1 MTTARLLRRCL
12 VLGLCACAPTR
23 AAESAPARTHVV
35 DAGDATAASPT
46 PFDWSGE
53 VAAGRRV
60 EIHNVNGAVTVVKG
74 SGRTLRVHADKSG
87 RLADE
92 VRIEVHADPRGVTI
106 DTIHPRSSGRQGG
119 RRSRGDAATVD
130 FRIELPAELAL
141 AATVVNGN
149 IDVGGVT
156 DRVELT
162 AVNGSITTAG
172 AREVDAS
179 TVNGSL
185 VVAWPGGAGGHASL
199 EAVNGSLELR
209 LPAETNGKLDISTV
223 SGTIT
228 SDFPLDRREQRVG
241 AQASAVLGAGGPAMR
256 LSTVNG
262 PIRIAKG

>member
-23 AAESAPARTHVV
+23 AAEGAPARTHVI
-35 DAGDATAASPT
+35 DAGEATASAQS
-46 PFDWSGE
+46 PFDWTGE

-60 EIHNVNGAVTVVKG
+60 ELHNINGSVKVVEG

-87 RLADE
+87 RNADE
-92 VRIEVHADPRGVTI
+92 VRIEVRSDDRGVTI
-106 DTIHPRSSGRQGG
+106 EAVHPRGAK
-119 RRSRGDAATVD
+119 RRNRGDGAQID
-130 FRIELPAELAL
+130 FRVELPAGLSL
-141 AATVVNGN
+141 AATVVNGD
-149 IDVGGVT
+149 IDVAGVS

-162 AVNGSITTAG
+162 TVNGSITTAG
-172 AREVDAS
+172 ARDVDAS

-185 VVAWPGGAGGHASL
+185 VVAWPGGAAGHATL

-223 SGTIT
+223 SGKIT
-228 SDFPLDRREQRVG
+228 SDFPLDRRDQVVG
-241 AQASAVLGAGGPAMR
+241 AEASAVLGSGGVAMR

>member
-23 AAESAPARTHVV
+23 AAEGAPARTHVV
-35 DAGDATAASPT
+35 DAGDATAASAT

-92 VRIEVHADPRGVTI
+92 VRIEVLADHRGVTI
-106 DTIHPRSSGRQGG
+106 DTIHPRHAG
-119 RRSRGDAATVD
+119 RRARGDGATVD

-141 AATVVNGN
+141 SASVVNGD
-149 IDVGGVT
+149 IDVGGVS

-162 AVNGSITTAG
+162 AVNGSITTEG
-172 AREVDAS
+172 ARDVDAS

-185 VVAWPGGAGGHASL
+185 VVAWPGGAGGHATL

-209 LPAETNGKLDISTV
+209 LPAQADGTLEISTV
-223 SGTIT
+223 SGKIS
-228 SDFPLDRREQRVG
+228 SDFPLERREQMVG
-241 AQASAVLGAGGPAMR
+241 AQASAVLGAGGAAMR